1 MVNRYIT
8 VTNIEDALELGT
20 LSTTT
25 SPKKAIVEGWITAS
39 ESELDTLTSNKWDL
53 HTVTDELL
61 NVVAQTN
68 VFYTSIIPVNSITS
82 IYLNAGTEWDED
94 WGLIDAANYKLDN
107 SKTGKIKTKTYYW
120 KENSLKVTYSAGY
133 TDIPEQVKEL
143 CLLLV
148 ERRYINNQLAQ
159 SATDNDVVSVAT
171 IRITDKTKENA
182 SYSLIGLKIEIENKV
197 RNLGRA
203 MKAKNYNIGY
213 IDLAYP
219 QTKRYRFD

>member
-1 MVNRYIT
+1 MVDRYIT
-8 VTNIEDALELGT
+8 VINVQDALELGT

-25 SPKKAIVEGWITAS
+25 SPKKAVVEGWITAA
-39 ESELDTLTSNKWDL
+39 ESELDTLTSNKWDI

-68 VFYTSIIPVNSITS
+68 IFYASKIPVNSITS

-94 WGLIDAANYKLDN
+94 WSLIDSANYKLDN
-107 SKTGKIKTKTYYW
+107 AATGKIKTKVYYW
-120 KENSLKVTYSAGY
+120 KENSLKITYSAGY
-133 TDIPEQVKEL
+133 TTIPEQVKEL
-143 CLLLV
+143 CLALV
-148 ERRYINNQLAQ
+148 EKRYIDNQLAQ

-171 IRITDKTKENA
+171 IRIADKTKENA
-182 SYSLIGLKIEIENKV
+182 SYRLTGLQSEIDNKV

-213 IDLAYP
+213 IDLSYP
-219 QTKRYRFD
+219 QIKRYRFD

>member
-1 MVNRYIT
+1 MVDRYIS
-8 VTNIEDALELGT
+8 VTNVEDALELGT

-25 SPKKAIVEGWITAS
+25 SPKKAVVEGWITAA

-68 VFYTSIIPVNSITS
+68 IFYTSNIPVNSITS

-94 WGLIDAANYKLDN
+94 WGLIDSSDYKLDN
-107 SKTGKIKTKTYYW
+107 SSRGKIKTKNYYW
-120 KENSLKVTYSAGY
+120 KENSLKITYSAGY
-133 TDIPEQVKEL
+133 STIPEQVKEL

-148 ERRYINNQLAQ
+148 EKRYINNQLAQ
-159 SATDNDVVSVAT
+159 SASDNDVVSVAT
-171 IRITDKTKENA
+171 IRITDKTKENLN
-182 SYSLIGLKIEIENKV
+182 YTLTGLQLEIDNKV
-197 RNLGRA
+197 KNLGRA
-203 MKAKNYNIGY
+203 MKAKNYNIGF
-213 IDLAYP
+213 IDMTYP

>member
-1 MVNRYIT
+1 MVDRYIT
-8 VTNIEDALELGT
+8 VINVQDALELGT

-25 SPKKAIVEGWITAS
+25 SPKKAVVEGWITAA
-39 ESELDTLTSNKWDL
+39 ESELDTLTSNKWDI

-68 VFYTSIIPVNSITS
+68 IFYASKIPVNSITS

-94 WGLIDAANYKLDN
+94 WSLIDSANYKLDN
-107 SKTGKIKTKTYYW
+107 DATGKIKTKVYYW
-120 KENSLKVTYSAGY
+120 KENSLKITYSAGY
-133 TDIPEQVKEL
+133 TTIPEQVKEL
-143 CLLLV
+143 CLALV
-148 ERRYINNQLAQ
+148 EKRYIDNQLAQ

-171 IRITDKTKENA
+171 IRIADKTKENA
-182 SYSLIGLKIEIENKV
+182 SYRLTGLQSEIDNKV

-213 IDLAYP
+213 IDLSYP
-219 QTKRYRFD
+219 QIKRYRFD